1 MCESKELLKR
11 KRINNSSLCDEFYR
25 DLFAWFTQTR
35 KAGLPI
41 SELMIQSRAI
51 LINKKLNGPEEF
63 QAKAKAGFG
72 ALKNYLES
80 VI

>member
-11 KRINNSSLCDEFYR
+11 KRINNSSLCDELYR

-35 KAGLPI
+35 KAGLLI

-51 LINKKLNGPEEF
+51 QINKKLNGPEEF
-63 QAKAKAGFG
+63 QAKQRL
-72 ALKNYLES
+72 ALGL
-80 VI
+80 